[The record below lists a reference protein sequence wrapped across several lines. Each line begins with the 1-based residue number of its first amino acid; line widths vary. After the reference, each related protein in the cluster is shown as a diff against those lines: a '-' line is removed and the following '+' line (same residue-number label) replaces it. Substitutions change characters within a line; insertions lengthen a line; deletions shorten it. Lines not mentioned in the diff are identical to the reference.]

1 METYFGAQSTTEL
14 AWWLNNG
21 SSPSLIG
28 RRRNG
33 SQSGAALG
41 VFGRDLR
48 IDRADLFIDHL
59 YLSIPVTG
67 VFAVGVLFYF
77 FFFSS
82 STSNGLGGSGFDC
95 DRLLFPFARC
105 QCTERPRYPGRW
117 VFTGFQS
124 LLLGFTGFYWV
135 LLGFIGFYWV
145 FTVQPRVQVSSIQ
158 VALPS
163 FG

>member
-67 VFAVGVLFYF
+67 VFAVGVLFHF
-77 FFFSS
+77 FFFRLQRATAWAGRVSIAI
-82 STSNGLGGSGFDC
+82 GFFFLSRVANARNDP
-95 DRLLFPFARC
+95 DTLVVGFLLDFNHFC
-105 QCTERPRYPGRW
+105 W
-117 VFTGFQS
+117 V
-124 LLLGFTGFYWV
+124 LLGFTGFYWV
-135 LLGFIGFYWV
+135 LLGFTGFYWV
-145 FTVQPRVQVSSIQ
+145 
-158 VALPS
+158 LPS
-163 FG
+163 FTGFYWFFNGF